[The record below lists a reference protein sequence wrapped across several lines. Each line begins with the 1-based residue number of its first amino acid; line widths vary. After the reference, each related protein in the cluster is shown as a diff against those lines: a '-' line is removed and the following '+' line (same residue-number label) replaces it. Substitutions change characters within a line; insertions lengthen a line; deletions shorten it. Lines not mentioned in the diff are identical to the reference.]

1 MSDLRA
7 VTSLRDFR
15 RLFSTRLFAQSADGI
30 FQVSLA
36 SFVFFSPEKQTSA
49 ADAAAAFAA
58 LLLPYSVVG
67 PFAGVLLDRWRRRQV
82 LVFGNLIRLTV
93 VCGTAALV
101 ATGVRGLPLYA
112 AALAV
117 LSINRFFLAGLSAS
131 LPRVVPDR
139 MLIMANSVSTSSG
152 AVATVVGALAGYV
165 VRLLLGEGD
174 NATATTMLFAAV
186 GYLGSAGVAAT
197 MDRDLLGPDLDRA
210 DRESILPALVGVARG
225 LVEGAR
231 HIWQRRPAAR
241 ALGVITASRFGFG
254 VVTIAAILLYRN
266 TFYSNPDDGLR
277 GFAIAFTAVGVGVVA
292 AAAVTPQAAARL
304 GKNGWI
310 IACLSGSAV
319 VLLATVLPFREPLL
333 VVGGFLLGLSA
344 QGVKICVD
352 TIVQET
358 IDDAY
363 RGRVFAVYDMLFNVS
378 FVLAALFG
386 ALTLPSSGRSPAVV
400 ILAACLY
407 AGSALIYARTT
418 FGTARSSRFTAD
430 PSA

>member
-15 RLFSTRLFAQSADGI
+15 RLFATRLLAQSADGI

-49 ADAAAAFAA
+49 ADAAVAFAT

-67 PFAGVLLDRWRRRQV
+67 PFAGVLLDRWRRRQL

-139 MLIMANSVSTSSG
+139 MLIMGNSVSTTSG
-152 AVATVVGALAGYV
+152 ALATVVGALAGYV

-174 NATATTMLFAAV
+174 SATATTMLFAAA
-186 GYLGSAGVAAT
+186 GYLGSASVAAT
-197 MDRDLLGPDLDRA
+197 MDRDLLAPVLDRA
-210 DRESILPALVGVARG
+210 PRGGSARALAGVRG
-225 LVEGAR
+225 GSVEGAR
-231 HIWQRRPAAR
+231 RVGQRRPAAR
-241 ALGVITASRFGFG
+241 ALGLIPASRFGFG

-266 TFYSNPDDGLR
+266 TFYANADDGLR

-292 AAAVTPQAAARL
+292 AAAVTPPGAARL
-304 GKNGWI
+304 GKHG
-310 IACLSGSAV
+310 
-319 VLLATVLPFREPLL
+319 
-333 VVGGFLLGLSA
+333 
-344 QGVKICVD
+344 
-352 TIVQET
+352 
-358 IDDAY
+358 
-363 RGRVFAVYDMLFNVS
+363 
-378 FVLAALFG
+378 
-386 ALTLPSSGRSPAVV
+386 
-400 ILAACLY
+400 
-407 AGSALIYARTT
+407 
-418 FGTARSSRFTAD
+418 
-430 PSA
+430 